1 LVVVVEVPL
10 QWSTSAA
17 PVAQNRAQAC
27 QDVVRLKMVAVQRW
41 PEAVLQVF
49 GVVMGQ
55 LAAGTP
61 PPLWKLQ
68 EVPVAGALAFPEVL
82 MLPQRA
88 CNSKEMAL
96 PEEARAKRP
105 VVDTCPSKDIMKVM
119 ERPVVRIA
127 TKCRGYLLSLLLSE
141 KGMVLL
147 AAALPEETW

>member
-1 LVVVVEVPL
+1 VSLVVVVVEVPL
-10 QWSTSAA
+10 LWSTSAA

-82 MLPQRA
+82 MLPQQA

-105 VVDTCPSKDIMKVM
+105 VVGT
-119 ERPVVRIA
+119 
-127 TKCRGYLLSLLLSE
+127 
-141 KGMVLL
+141 
-147 AAALPEETW
+147 